1 MLTTNGLAA
10 NTAAPLENLMSPIS
24 PRLRTL
30 LALSASSLALAAFAQ
45 PAFAQAAAPATAQ
58 PAVNE
63 VEALV
68 VTAEKREQSLQ
79 DVPVAVTAFTSAK
92 RDIVGITGI
101 QDFVN
106 FTPGM
111 NYSGTDRVSLRGAG
125 RNTFYIG
132 NDPGVAEYTDGFYS
146 ASSAELFKTPLFT
159 QRTEILR
166 GPQGTLY
173 GRNSMGGAINVISA
187 RPSKE
192 FSGEVRG
199 LYGNFNH
206 WRTEGEVS
214 IPLADNLRIKLGG
227 SQEKSDG
234 FIKNIGSGNTGGA
247 IDRTYFEG
255 QLEAELG
262 DKTSVWLRYS
272 RSSWD
277 DTTGVGDRWSN
288 LITPYDTALPFGP
301 IGQLV
306 TNPQFGYATPN
317 PGVSNPYVQNTNR
330 NGYGQLRGNHLI
342 TFQVTH
348 DLGFADL
355 KYIGGFQQYNYQT
368 GGDYDSTSRTDP
380 ITVAG
385 VPGIFVDYTTDF
397 NEHKKYYS
405 NEINLTSKGAGPLQW
420 ILGLYQ
426 YHETY
431 AQRIQLGDPQQ
442 AQLAAPLYFGGINPA
457 TGQPILAPA
466 AANPSRNF
474 VDQQATLTSDAWA
487 AFGQATYKF
496 ADDWSVTGGLR
507 YTNDRKSGD
516 ESQRLILFSPAGP
529 FGPVLG
535 GRFAFDVSS
544 DMDPTTPGVQNF
556 RHLSDSWGATTGTL
570 NLDWTPDRDTLV
582 YGKYSRGYKSGGFL
596 LGTLSPVPE
605 AKQEGVDAFEIGAKK
620 TFARTLQVNA
630 SAFYND
636 YKNLQLNVSQ
646 LNAAHTATASDFVN
660 VDARAY
666 GLELETVWQPIRNLQ
681 FNASYGYLNTRITKG
696 CCFFDPADPSALL
709 PGAKPVGTAA
719 VVNGVAIIGQNIAG
733 SPLYQSPKNKF
744 AFNGNYTFD
753 FDPGSLVLSATYTWT
768 DKTIYQPFANDAAFQ
783 VPAYGTADFR
793 AIWNDTQKRYSAI
806 AFVKNA
812 FDKVGYTSTGSTNPT
827 ATFGL
832 GASGL
837 TQDGVAI
844 TRGLIQPRTYG
855 VELQYRF

>member
-1 MLTTNGLAA
+1 
-10 NTAAPLENLMSPIS
+10 MSQTS

-30 LALSASSLALAAFAQ
+30 LALSASAVALTAFAQ
-45 PAFAQAAAPATAQ
+45 PAFAQATQPAAATPAPAAQ
-58 PAVNE
+58 PANE

-79 DVPVAVTAFTSAK
+79 DVPVAVTAFTSTK
-92 RDIVGITGI
+92 RDIVGITSI

-146 ASSAELFKTPLFT
+146 ASSSELFKSPLFT

-173 GRNSMGGAINVISA
+173 GRNSMGGAINVISQ
-187 RPSKE
+187 RPAKD

-199 LYGNFNH
+199 LYGNYDH
-206 WRTEGEVS
+206 WRVEGAVS

-227 SQEKSDG
+227 SQEKADG
-234 FIKNIGSGNTGGA
+234 FITNIGGANKGGS
-247 IDRTYFEG
+247 INRIYFEG

-262 DKTSVWLRYS
+262 DKTSIWLRYS

-288 LITPYDTALPFGP
+288 LITPYDAALPFGP

-306 TNPQFGYATPN
+306 TNPQFGYTTAN
-317 PGVSNPYVQNTNR
+317 PGVTDPYKQNTNR

-368 GGDYDSTSRTDP
+368 GGDYDATSRTGS

-385 VPGIFVDYTTDF
+385 VPGVFTDYTTDF
-397 NEHKKYYS
+397 DEHKKYYS
-405 NEINLTSKGAGPLQW
+405 NEINLTSKGNGPLQW
-420 ILGLYQ
+420 IVGLYQ

-442 AQLAAPLYFGGINPA
+442 AQLASPCYFVGPPA
-457 TGQPILAPA
+457 FCAPA
-466 AANPSRNF
+466 AANPSRDF
-474 VDQQATLTSDAWA
+474 VDQQASLTSDAWA
-487 AFGQATYKF
+487 VFGQSTYKF
-496 ADDWSVTGGLR
+496 SDQWSLTGGLR
-507 YTNDRKSGD
+507 YTKDRKSGD
-516 ESQRLILFSPAGP
+516 ESQRLVLYSPAGP

-556 RHLSDSWGATTGTL
+556 RHLTDSWGAVTGTL
-570 NLDWTPDRDTLV
+570 NADWTPDADTLV

-605 AKQEGVDAFEIGAKK
+605 AKEETVNAYEIGAKK

-666 GLELETVWQPIRNLQ
+666 GLELETIWQPIRNLQ
-681 FNASYGYLNTRITKG
+681 FNASYGYLNTKITKG

-709 PGAKPVGTAA
+709 PGAKPVGSAA
-719 VVNGVAIIGQNIAG
+719 VVNGVTIVNQNIVG

-768 DKTIYQPFANDAAFQ
+768 DKTIYQPFGNDAAFA
-783 VPAYGTADFR
+783 VPAYGTTDFR
-793 AIWNDTQKRYSAI
+793 ALWNDAQKRYTAI

-812 FDKVGYTSTGSTNPT
+812 FDQKGYTSTGSTNPT
-827 ATFGL
+827 AVFGL

-837 TQDGVAI
+837 TQTGVAV

-855 VELQYRF
+855 LELQYRF

>member
-1 MLTTNGLAA
+1 
-10 NTAAPLENLMSPIS
+10 MSPIT

-30 LALSASSLALAAFAQ
+30 LAMGASAAALSFAHQAAAQ
-45 PAFAQAAAPATAQ
+45 AAPAAPAAAPAPQAAPAQ
-58 PAVNE
+58 PVNE
-63 VEALV
+63 VEELV
-68 VTAEKREQSLQ
+68 VTAEKRQQSLQ
-79 DVPVAVTAFTSAK
+79 DVPVAVSAFTSAR
-92 RDIVGITGI
+92 RDIEGITGI

-146 ASSAELFKTPLFT
+146 ASSSELFKSPLFT
-159 QRTEILR
+159 ERTEILR

-173 GRNSMGGAINVISA
+173 GRNSMGGAINIISA
-187 RPSKE
+187 RPSKD

-199 LYGNFNH
+199 VYGNFDH
-206 WRTEGEVS
+206 WRTEGVVS

-227 SQEKSDG
+227 SEEQADG
-234 FIKNIGSGNTGGA
+234 FIKNQGAGNDGGS
-247 IDRTYFEG
+247 IKRTYFEG
-255 QLEAELG
+255 QVEGELG
-262 DKTSVWLRYS
+262 DATSFWARYS

-277 DTTGVGDRWSN
+277 DTTGVGDRWAN
-288 LITPYDTALPFGP
+288 LVTPYDTALPFGP

-306 TNPQFGYATPN
+306 TNPQFGYTVAN
-317 PGVSNPYVQNTNR
+317 PGVSDPYTQNTNR
-330 NGYGQLRGNHLI
+330 PGYGQLRGNHLV
-342 TFQVTH
+342 TLQVTH
-348 DLGFADL
+348 DLGFAEL

-368 GGDYDSTSRTDP
+368 GGDYDATNRTDP

-405 NEINLTSKGAGPLQW
+405 NEINLTSKDNGGPWQW

-426 YHETY
+426 YHENY
-431 AQRIQLGDPQQ
+431 AQQIQLGDPQQ
-442 AQLAAPLYFGGINPA
+442 TQLAAPLYFLGINAA
-457 TGQPILAPA
+457 TGAPNLAAAPA
-466 AANPSRNF
+466 NPTRNF
-474 VDQQATLTSDAWA
+474 VDQNATLTSDAYA
-487 AFGQATYKF
+487 VFGQATYKF
-496 ADDWSVTGGLR
+496 TDAWSVTGGLR
-507 YTNDRKSGD
+507 YTWDKKSGF
-516 ESQRLILFSPAGP
+516 ESQRLVLFSPAGP

-535 GRFAFDVSS
+535 GAFAFDVSS
-544 DMDPTTPGVQNF
+544 DMDPSTPGVQNF
-556 RHLSDSWGATTGTL
+556 RSLKDSWGALTGTL
-570 NLDWTPDRDTLV
+570 NLNWQPDRDTLV
-582 YGKYSRGYKSGGFL
+582 YAKYSRGYKSGGFL

-605 AKQEGVDAFEIGAKK
+605 ADQESVNAYEVGAKK
-620 TFARTLQVNA
+620 TFMRTLQVNA

-646 LNAAHTATASDFVN
+646 LNAARTATASDFVN

-709 PGAKPVGTAA
+709 PGAKPVGQA
-719 VVNGVAIIGQNIAG
+719 VTLNGVSIQPQNIEG

-744 AFNGNYTFD
+744 AINGNYTFE
-753 FDPGSLVLSATYTWT
+753 FDPGDLVLSATYTWT
-768 DKTIYQPFANDAAFQ
+768 DKTIYQPFGNDGAFA

-793 AIWNDTQKRYSAI
+793 AIWNDAQKRYSVI

-812 FDKVGYTSTGSTNPT
+812 FDKEGFTSTGSTNPA
-827 ATFGL
+827 ATFGPAAG
-832 GASGL
+832 GAIA
-837 TQDGVAI
+837 QDGVAI
-844 TRGLIQPRTYG
+844 TRGLIYPRSYG

>member
-1 MLTTNGLAA
+1 
-10 NTAAPLENLMSPIS
+10 MSPFP
-24 PRLRTL
+24 PRLKTL
-30 LALSASSLALAAFAQ
+30 LALGVSAAALGAFASPALAQTAA
-45 PAFAQAAAPATAQ
+45 PAPAAAP
-58 PAVNE
+58 VNE

-79 DVPVAVTAFTSAK
+79 DVPVAVTAFTSQK

-146 ASSAELFKTPLFT
+146 ASSSELFKTPLFT

-187 RPSKE
+187 RPAKD
-192 FSGEVRG
+192 FSGEIRG
-199 LYGNFNH
+199 LYGNYDH
-206 WRTEGEVS
+206 WRAEGAVS

-234 FIKNIGSGNTGGA
+234 FIKNIGSGNAGGS
-247 IDRTYFEG
+247 IDRVYFEG

-262 DKTSVWLRYS
+262 DRTSVWLRYS

-277 DTTGVGDRWSN
+277 DSTGVGDRWSN
-288 LITPYDTALPFGP
+288 LVSPYDTALPFGP

-306 TNPQFGYATPN
+306 TNPQFGYTTAN
-317 PGVSNPYVQNTNR
+317 PGVTDPYTQNTNR

-342 TFQVTH
+342 TFQVTR

-355 KYIGGFQQYNYQT
+355 KYIGGYQQYNYQT
-368 GGDYDSTSRTDP
+368 GGDNDGTNRTAP
-380 ITVAG
+380 ITGIAG
-385 VPGIFVDYTTDF
+385 SPAPIFLDYTTDF
-397 NEHKKYYS
+397 DEHKKYYS
-405 NEINLTSKGAGPLQW
+405 NEINLTSKGGGPLQW

-426 YHETY
+426 YHEDY
-431 AQRIQLGDPQQ
+431 QQRIQLADPQQ
-442 AQLAAPLYFGGINPA
+442 TQLSNPCFFTGAAPFCL
-457 TGQPILAPA
+457 PA
-466 AANPSRNF
+466 APNPNRNY
-474 VDQQATLTSDAWA
+474 VDQQASLTSDAWA
-487 AFGQATYKF
+487 VFGQGTYKF
-496 ADDWSVTGGLR
+496 SPDWSLTAGLR
-507 YTNDRKSGD
+507 YTKDKKSGD

-529 FGPVLG
+529 FGPALG
-535 GRFAFDVSS
+535 SSFAYDVSS

-556 RHLSDSWGATTGTL
+556 RHLADSWSAVTGSL
-570 NLDWTPDRDTLV
+570 NLDWTPDADTLV

-596 LGTLSPVPE
+596 LGTLSPEPE
-605 AKQEGVDAFEIGAKK
+605 AKEETVNAFEVGAKK

-630 SAFYND
+630 SVFYND

-666 GLELETVWQPIRNLQ
+666 GLELEAIWQPIRNLQ
-681 FNASYGYLNTRITKG
+681 FNASYGYLNTKITKG
-696 CCFFDPADPSALL
+696 CCFFDPADPSAVL
-709 PGAKPVGTAA
+709 PGAKPVAGGTA
-719 VVNGVAIIGQNIAG
+719 VVNGVTIVNQDIAG

-753 FDPGSLVLSATYTWT
+753 FEPGSLVLSATYTWT
-768 DKTIYQPFANDAAFQ
+768 DKTLYQPFGNDAAFQ

-793 AIWNDTQKRYSAI
+793 AIWNDAGKTYSVI
-806 AFVKNA
+806 GFVKNA
-812 FDKVGYTSTGSTNPT
+812 FDKVGYTSTGSTNPS
-827 ATFGL
+827 ATYAL

-837 TQDGVAI
+837 AQDGVAI